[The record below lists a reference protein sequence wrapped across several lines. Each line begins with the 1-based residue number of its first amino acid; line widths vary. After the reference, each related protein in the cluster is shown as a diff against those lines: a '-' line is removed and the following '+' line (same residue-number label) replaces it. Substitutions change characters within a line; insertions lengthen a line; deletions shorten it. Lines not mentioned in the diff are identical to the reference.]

1 MTKSKKFAH
10 VARQVSKQSLFIVG
24 AGALTF
30 GAYELAPPAGY
41 IVAGA
46 ITIATALGMR

>member
-1 MTKSKKFAH
+1 MTKSKKFAL
-10 VARQVSKQSLFIVG
+10 VARQISKQSLFVAG
-24 AGALTF
+24 AGAVTF
-30 GAYELAPPAGY
+30 GAYEISPAAGY